1 MTKRLS
7 PILPESR
14 SASYELRPRLP
25 GGARAPSPLHGL
37 EGAPPPRYAAIV
49 LTAAGSLG
57 MLLAEQGDAGFT
69 RVCVEPGPPQR
80 RSFPMW
86 DNRAVGAGR
95 VQTTNAAS
103 AEEAPEA
110 RSDRGPSAEELSF
123 TAELLWLAIDPAKGG
138 LFPHH
143 RRRFRKALALAHQV
157 DRGASRVD
165 LRQARR
171 EAIRELERLGLVQP
185 KRALGRLRLADRAR
199 AEERSS
205 ELLRRMREDEL
216 SDSRDK
222 ELLLLLAG
230 SGVLAH
236 RLTYE
241 ERRLA
246 ARRMRTFVRPSSDRE
261 ALSPP
266 PRGARVSPKI
276 RAAFGGDYAGYAIG
290 AEGFGLG
297 CGAGSGGGD
306 GGCGGGYGGG
316 DGGGGW

>member
-1 MTKRLS
+1 MQ
-7 PILPESR
+7 
-14 SASYELRPRLP
+14 
-25 GGARAPSPLHGL
+25 
-37 EGAPPPRYAAIV
+37 V
-49 LTAAGSLG
+49 
-57 MLLAEQGDAGFT
+57 
-69 RVCVEPGPPQR
+69 
-80 RSFPMW
+80 
-86 DNRAVGAGR
+86 
-95 VQTTNAAS
+95 TNAAS

-157 DRGASRVD
+157 DRGGSRVD

-171 EAIRELERLGLVQP
+171 EAVRELERLGLVQP

-236 RLTYE
+236 RLTPE

-246 ARRMRTFVRPSSDRE
+246 ARRMRTFLPPSSDRE
-261 ALSPP
+261 ALSPL
-266 PRGARVSPKI
+266 PREARLSPEI
-276 RAAFGGDYAGYAIG
+276 RAAFGGGHVGYAIG

-297 CGAGSGGGD
+297 CSDGVAGSGGG
-306 GGCGGGYGGG
+306 GGSGGGYGGG

>member
-1 MTKRLS
+1 MSLAPARLAG
-7 PILPESR
+7 LVRELARR
-14 SASYELRPRLP
+14 SGRWATAT
-25 GGARAPSPLHGL
+25 G
-37 EGAPPPRYAAIV
+37 YAAIL

-57 MLLAEQGDAGFT
+57 FCFAEQGNAAFT
-69 RVCVEPGPPQR
+69 GVSGEPGPPQR
-80 RSFPMW
+80 RNFPMW
-86 DNRAVGAGR
+86 DNRAVGTGR
-95 VQTTNAAS
+95 VQMAKAAS
-103 AEEAPEA
+103 AEEAPAA

-157 DRGASRVD
+157 DRGGSRVD

-171 EAIRELERLGLVQP
+171 EAVRELERLGLAQP

-199 AEERSS
+199 AAKRFNQ
-205 ELLRRMREDEL
+205 LLRPIREDKL

-266 PRGARVSPKI
+266 PRGARVSPEI
-276 RAAFGGDYAGYAIG
+276 RAAFGGGYAGYAIG
-290 AEGFGLG
+290 AGGFGLG
-297 CGAGSGGGD
+297 CGDGVAGSGGGD

-316 DGGGGW
+316 DCGGGW